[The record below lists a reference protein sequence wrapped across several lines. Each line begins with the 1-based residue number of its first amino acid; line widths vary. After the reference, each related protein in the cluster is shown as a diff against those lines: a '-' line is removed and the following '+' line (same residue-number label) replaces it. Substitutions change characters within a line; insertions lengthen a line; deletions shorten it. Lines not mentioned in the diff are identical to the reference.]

1 MKVSTRYPL
10 QPRRTNKSIID
21 ETSEKE
27 PIPEKKKKER
37 MEDCHMIYHLD
48 NRTVIRLVYFID

>member
-27 PIPEKKKKER
+27 PIPEKKKKR
-37 MEDCHMIYHLD
+37 KNGGLPHDLSL
-48 NRTVIRLVYFID
+48 R